1 MSTQWSDI
9 CEMAT
14 LNVDVQSSAV
24 DQAEQL
30 KYPNQSKQPINQPT
44 KPYTMPYTTPST
56 KPLIKT
62 LTGRQAG
69 QSTSQ
74 NAAPVSEQEAARRS
88 AARLDRHL
96 KLMADMQNYFNI
108 SRSTAEYLKWR
119 SKYEDYDTNLQNT
132 IVKANSAIHWG
143 TLKKEFSLEN
153 EEILLGKYR
162 FKYDGVYRN
171 PEDAGGWRIVTHK
184 RRRKQRQALDQFNVH
199 V

>member
-9 CEMAT
+9 CEMTT
-14 LNVDVQSSAV
+14 LTADVQAKSTNE
-24 DQAEQL
+24 QAKLPEAKPANTKKTTPL
-30 KYPNQSKQPINQPT
+30 VKPHIASHIENQQKTTQPT
-44 KPYTMPYTTPST
+44 A
-56 KPLIKT
+56 PL
-62 LTGRQAG
+62 
-69 QSTSQ
+69 
-74 NAAPVSEQEAARRS
+74 SEQEAAKRS

-143 TLKKEFSLEN
+143 VLKKEFSLEN
-153 EEILLGKYR
+153 EEHLLSKYQ

-184 RRRKQRQALDQFNVH
+184 RRRKQRQTLDQFNVH

>member
-1 MSTQWSDI
+1 MSSQWSDI

-14 LNVDVQSSAV
+14 LNVDVQQSSAM

-30 KYPNQSKQPINQPT
+30 PTRQATQPA
-44 KPYTMPYTTPST
+44 T
-56 KPLIKT
+56 KPLIKPR
-62 LTGRQAG
+62 TGQPA
-69 QSTSQ
+69 QQQQTT
-74 NAAPVSEQEAARRS
+74 PLSEQEAARRS

-132 IVKANSAIHWG
+132 IVKANSAVHWG
-143 TLKKEFSLEN
+143 TLKKEFSIEN

>member
-24 DQAEQL
+24 GQHATTNRS
-30 KYPNQSKQPINQPT
+30 NQSNSQSNQPNH
-44 KPYTMPYTTPST
+44 PAT
-56 KPLIKT
+56 KPLIKP
-62 LTGRQAG
+62 LTGQQAS
-69 QSTSQ
+69 QTTTSQ
-74 NAAPVSEQEAARRS
+74 KAAPLSEQEAARRS

-119 SKYEDYDTNLQNT
+119 SKYEDYDTNLQNA

>member
-1 MSTQWSDI
+1 MSSQWSDI

-14 LNVDVQSSAV
+14 LNVDVQQSSAMG
-24 DQAEQL
+24 QAEQPL
-30 KYPNQSKQPINQPT
+30 IKPLNQPAT
-44 KPYTMPYTTPST
+44 RQATRPTTQPAT
-56 KPLIKT
+56 KPLIKPR
-62 LTGRQAG
+62 TGQPAS
-69 QSTSQ
+69 QSTDQ
-74 NAAPVSEQEAARRS
+74 KAAPVSEQEAARRS

-132 IVKANSAIHWG
+132 IVKANSAVHWG
-143 TLKKEFSLEN
+143 TLKKEFSIEN

>member
-9 CEMAT
+9 CEMAN
-14 LNVDVQSSAV
+14 LNVDVQQSSAV
-24 DQAEQL
+24 GQHATTNLFNQ
-30 KYPNQSKQPINQPT
+30 PNQPA
-44 KPYTMPYTTPST
+44 T
-56 KPLIKT
+56 KPLIKP
-62 LTGRQAG
+62 LTGQQASHT
-69 QSTSQ
+69 STSQ
-74 NAAPVSEQEAARRS
+74 KAAPLSEQEAARRS

-119 SKYEDYDTNLQNT
+119 SKYEDYDTNLQNA